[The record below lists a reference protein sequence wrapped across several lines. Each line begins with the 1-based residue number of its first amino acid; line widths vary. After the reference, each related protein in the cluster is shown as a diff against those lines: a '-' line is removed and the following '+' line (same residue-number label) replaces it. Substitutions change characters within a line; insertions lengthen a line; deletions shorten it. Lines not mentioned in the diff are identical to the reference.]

1 MQRSTLSF
9 ILTLTLGCLVAPLV
23 AAAQQPTH
31 VPHIGVLVSIPTPEL
46 FQEQFRVG
54 LRELGYAEGQ
64 NIHVDY
70 RWAAARQVE
79 RLNDLAAEFVRLK
92 VDLIVAMATPS
103 AHAAKR
109 ATTAIPIVMFS
120 GDPLGSGLVTS
131 LAHPEGNITGL
142 AVLTSDLGGKCL
154 ELLRELLPAVT
165 SVAALVHATDPFA
178 KPFLEQI
185 QATARSV
192 GVQIHPVVVQG
203 DEDLDKAFATM
214 VTAQAG
220 AVIIQP
226 VLATQRAADLAVQ
239 HHLPAMSLWRWWA
252 NAGGLMAYGSNEEA
266 AFRRVAYY
274 VDRLLKGAK
283 PADLPVEQPTKF
295 EFVINLKTAQALGL
309 TIPPTL
315 LFQADEV
322 LR

>member
-1 MQRSTLSF
+1 
-9 ILTLTLGCLVAPLV
+9 
-23 AAAQQPTH
+23 

>member
-1 MQRSTLSF
+1 M
-9 ILTLTLGCLVAPLV
+9 LTLTLGLLVVPL
-23 AAAQQPTH
+23 AAEAQQQTH

-46 FQEQFRVG
+46 FQEQFREG
-54 LRELGYAEGQ
+54 LRELGYTEGQ

-79 RLNDLAAEFVRLK
+79 RLNDLAAELVHLK
-92 VDLIVAMATPS
+92 VDLIVALYTPS

-109 ATTAIPIVMFS
+109 ATTAIPIAILS
-120 GDPLGSGLVTS
+120 GDPLGSGLVPS
-131 LAHPEGNITGL
+131 LAHPDGNITGL
-142 AVLTSDLGGKCL
+142 SVLTTDLGGKCL

-165 SVAALVHATDPFA
+165 SVAALVHTTDPFA
-178 KPFLEQI
+178 KPFLENI

-203 DEDLDKAFATM
+203 DEELDGAFAAM
-214 VTAQAG
+214 VTARAG

-226 VLATQRAADLAVQ
+226 NLATQRAADLAVQ
-239 HHLPAMSLWRWWA
+239 HHLPAMSLWRAFA
-252 NAGGLMAYGSNEEA
+252 NAGGLMSYGANEEA
-266 AFRRVAYY
+266 AYRRIAVY
-274 VDRLLKGAK
+274 VDRMLKGAK

-295 EFVINLKTAQALGL
+295 EFVINLKTAKTLGL
-309 TIPPTL
+309 TIPPML

-322 LR
+322 IRED